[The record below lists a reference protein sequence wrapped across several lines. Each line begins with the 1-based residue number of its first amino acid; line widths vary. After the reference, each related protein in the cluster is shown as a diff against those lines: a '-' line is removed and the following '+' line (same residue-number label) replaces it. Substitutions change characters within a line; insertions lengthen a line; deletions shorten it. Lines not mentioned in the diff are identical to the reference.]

1 MDVQHGEK
9 EIVKTSAK
17 SSTRTDE
24 CDERNKEEVQ
34 EGFTGEKQKLRSIGF
49 VRCDR
54 TFN

>member
-17 SSTRTDE
+17 NSTRTDE

-34 EGFTGEKQKLRSIGF
+34 EGLQVKNKS
-49 VRCDR
+49 CDQ
-54 TFN
+54 